1 MCQLVPWP
9 GPLISEMK
17 VWSGTSV
24 WPAVP
29 STASL
34 GLLRPSG
41 ATWPLTAAPGGVALG
56 VTCLCSVSEVS
67 EASRLHFRSPWCLG
81 DKPEAGGAA
90 SLLPGCAFVQ
100 CRVQGRAAR
109 EGEASGSIV
118 CCSPETDLGPSL
130 WDFQS
135 GWGSWLAVGHV
146 EAGDWACGAAWP
158 CPRELS
164 TAWTVRLSF

>member
-100 CRVQGRAAR
+100 CRVQEPHGKERPLAASFAAPQR
-109 EGEASGSIV
+109 QTWALPSGTSNLDGV
-118 CCSPETDLGPSL
+118 PGSL
-130 WDFQS
+130 W
-135 GWGSWLAVGHV
+135 GMLRLETGLVGLHGPAQ
-146 EAGDWACGAAWP
+146 ENSALPGQ
-158 CPRELS
+158 
-164 TAWTVRLSF
+164 